1 MTTDSIQ
8 KQERQFYIDWLRIL
22 LIISVFLFHIGMVFN
37 TWGWHVKNDE
47 QFAVLNYPMRFLH
60 YWRMPLLFF
69 VSGAG
74 TYFALGYKSTG
85 GYLKERAT
93 RLLIPLIAGIFILV
107 PIQVYMERADSYSSL
122 PQFYLHM
129 FDGIYPEGNFSWHHL
144 WFLVYLFFI
153 ALIFS
158 PLIKMF
164 RSVRFKQLMVRA
176 EYLFIKPFSLNL
188 LILPVLLSQ
197 ILLRPFFPDETHDL
211 VNDWAGIACYFIY
224 FVYGFI
230 LIRSSAIR
238 GAIERQRKSFL
249 AQTIL
254 LTALMFSSPY
264 LINAERSAE
273 IVWDVCAI
281 AMTWTC
287 GMTALGYASR
297 YLDRDSRFRQL
308 ANEAIYPVYLLHQPV
323 IVIIAS
329 IVTKMEVSP
338 FLKAYSVTILSI
350 VATVAIYTFLVRPFG
365 LTRVIFGM
373 RPKSRKTVTA
383 EKNMKD
389 GETET
394 SNRLIA

>member
-1 MTTDSIQ
+1 MAPDSTQ
-8 KQERQFYIDWLRIL
+8 KPERQYYIDWLRIL

-47 QFAVLNYPMRFLH
+47 QIALLNYPMSFLH

-107 PIQVYMERADSYSSL
+107 PVQVYIEKADNYSSL
-122 PQFYLHM
+122 PVFYLHM

-164 RSVRFKQLMVRA
+164 RSLRFKKLMDRA
-176 EYLFIKPFSLNL
+176 ERFFVKPFSLNL
-188 LILPVLLSQ
+188 LILPVLFSQ
-197 ILLRPFFPDETHDL
+197 IALRPFFPDETHDL

-238 GAIERQRKSFL
+238 KAIELRRRSFL
-249 AQTIL
+249 IQTL
-254 LTALMFSSPY
+254 LVTAMMFSSPY
-264 LINAERSAE
+264 IISGERSAE

-281 AMTWTC
+281 IMTWTC

-297 YLDRDSRFRQL
+297 YLDSDSRLRQL

-323 IVIIAS
+323 IVVVAS
-329 IVTKMEVSP
+329 IVTKLEVSL
-338 FLKAYSVTILSI
+338 FIKTYSVTILSM
-350 VATVAIYTFLVRPFG
+350 VTTVVIYTFLVRPFG
-365 LTRVIFGM
+365 FTRIIFGM
-373 RPKSRKTVTA
+373 RPKSQKTKTT
-383 EKNMKD
+383 EKRVNGVEM
-389 GETET
+389 EAP
-394 SNRLIA
+394 NRLIA